1 MGKELT
7 PDQRRFIETFITGK
21 LAAERNRIVSA
32 YQDYLRRS

>member
-7 PDQRRFIETFITGK
+7 AEQRRFVETFITGK
-21 LAAERNRIVSA
+21 LAAEGNRIVSA